1 METDFIP
8 CRPEFLT
15 KDWLMMV
22 LNQYRSIKEQSLIRC
37 DDGDDDGDGVM
48 MVMIIV
54 INQYRNNYAYDN
66 ETGLQ
71 L

>member
-15 KDWLMMV
+15 KDWLLLV

-54 INQYRNNYAYDN
+54 INQYRSNYAYDN

>member
-37 DDGDDDGDGVM
+37 DDGDGVM

-54 INQYRNNYAYDN
+54 INQYRSNYAYDN

>member
-54 INQYRNNYAYDN
+54 INQYRSNYAYDN

>member
-54 INQYRNNYAYDN
+54 INQYRSNYAYDN
-66 ETGLQ
+66 
-71 L
+71 